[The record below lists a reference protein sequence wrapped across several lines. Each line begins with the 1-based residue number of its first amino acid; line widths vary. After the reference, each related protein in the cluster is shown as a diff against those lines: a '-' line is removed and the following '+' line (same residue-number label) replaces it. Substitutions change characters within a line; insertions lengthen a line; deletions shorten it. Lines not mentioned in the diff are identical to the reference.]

1 MVDIYVGSEKTHW
14 ILHEQLLCYRSKF
27 FQKIFSNDDTSSSEN
42 KSFELPDEEEEPFQH
57 FVGWLYSGSVRI
69 PEEEKD
75 LGVLLE
81 LYLMGEKW
89 QIAALVRD
97 VLETVRRF
105 YKITNTYPSLRRVQ
119 YMYANTDVHS
129 PIRQMM
135 VACIARMM
143 CVADSIPQHW
153 DKALRKNGQL
163 SVDIIQTI
171 QDWKIDPSAMP
182 DARDS
187 PNAKETEKVKGVE
200 EAEKQQEGK
209 PKELNKKEP
218 QDDKTKQIKQEPQEE
233 GQQQQQQQ
241 QMTNG
246 VGEEQK
252 QKQ

>member
-1 MVDIYVGSEKTHW
+1 MVDIYVGSENTHW
-14 ILHEQLLCYRSKF
+14 ILHEKLLCYRSKF
-27 FQKIFSNDDTSSSEN
+27 FQKIFYNDNTESSQN
-42 KSFELPDEEEEPFQH
+42 KSFGLPDEEEEPFQH

-69 PEEEKD
+69 PAEEKD
-75 LGVLLE
+75 LGVLFE

-105 YKITNTYPSLRRVQ
+105 YKITDTYPSLRRVQ
-119 YMYANTDVHS
+119 YIYANTDVHS

-143 CVADSIPQHW
+143 CVGDGIPQHW

-163 SVDIIQTI
+163 AVDIIQTI
-171 QDWKIDPSAMP
+171 QDWKINREDIP

-187 PNAKETEKVKGVE
+187 PNEREKEKVKGVE

-209 PKELNKKEP
+209 PKEIKKEQ
-218 QDDKTKQIKQEPQEE
+218 QDDKTKQIKQESQEA

-241 QMTNG
+241 QMPNG
-246 VGEEQK
+246 VSDEQK
-252 QKQ
+252 QQ